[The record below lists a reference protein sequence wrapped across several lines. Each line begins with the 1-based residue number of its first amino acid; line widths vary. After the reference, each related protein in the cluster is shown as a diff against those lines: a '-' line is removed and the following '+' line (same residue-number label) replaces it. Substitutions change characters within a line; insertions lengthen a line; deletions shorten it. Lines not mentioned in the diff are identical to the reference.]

1 MLVSGRGLWAG
12 NSFLAATDTA
22 LADPARRAALQDYL
36 DRLAAAQRWGYA
48 HLDGYARTL
57 AQIIGFP
64 EAVARLQFERRQ
76 LHWEPIDPQV
86 VADQQAAADFYHR
99 SGLIPQRLEARATFA
114 EGFRVS
120 KPDAPRQAAL
130 E

>member
-1 MLVSGRGLWAG
+1 
-12 NSFLAATDTA
+12 
-22 LADPARRAALQDYL
+22 
-36 DRLAAAQRWGYA
+36 
-48 HLDGYARTL
+48 
-57 AQIIGFP
+57 
-64 EAVARLQFERRQ
+64 VARLQFERRQ

-86 VADQQAAADFYHR
+86 MADQQATADFYHR

-120 KPDAPRQAAL
+120 KPDAPRQAAR